1 MSKLESKLLTP
12 TELVVKQQEQID
24 KWVSNLR
31 QQMIKNPFSDFW
43 IIILRHS
50 NNNDK
55 LIPKLVNKLQEEY
68 QDYDV
73 EMSENAHVEETTI
86 KVWQKGKMI
95 KEAKKENRQ
104 IFWELLRGFVITASI
119 AAFLFLITRG

>member
-24 KWVSNLR
+24 KYICRLR
-31 QQMIKNPFSDFW
+31 KKMIAEPFSDSW
-43 IIILRHS
+43 EIIVSLTD
-50 NNNDK
+50 NNK
-55 LIPKLVNKLQEEY
+55 KMMPKVFNQLEKEY
-68 QDYDV
+68 PQYDI
-73 EMSENAHVEETTI
+73 EISENAHWSEVVI

-104 IFWELLRGFVITASI
+104 IFWELLKGFVLTAAI